1 MTDQRNLILA
11 IVLSLVIL
19 LSFQFFYEFPKL
31 EDMHEEQV
39 RQSEALGGG
48 KILPETPVSGIDPD
62 LPVPSPTAHPE
73 SLSVPGVESQVSV
86 VESRQ
91 TVIDRSPRIEIV
103 SSRLRGSINR
113 IGGRIDDITLVGYR
127 ETIDPDSPEITLLS
141 PPGAGDTYY
150 AEVGWVPA
158 TAGVKVP
165 RADTEWKANNAA
177 LAPGSP
183 VDLTWDNG
191 AGLTFTRHVGL
202 DEKYVF
208 TLTQRVKNTSSQSVT
223 LYPYGLIKRH
233 GTPSTLGFYILH
245 EGPLGVFD
253 GTLTEIDYE
262 DLQAGGERKVRSTGG
277 WLGITD
283 KYWLVALLPDQTIP
297 FNGGFKYSGRDG
309 PARYQVD
316 YVHEQG
322 VTIAPN
328 ETVEV
333 TNRIFTGAKINS
345 VLDEYETRLP
355 VTRFDLAIDWGWFY
369 FLTKPIFF
377 SLEYLNSVLGNLG
390 LAILALT
397 IVIKIIFFPLANK
410 SYKAMSKMKK
420 VQPKMMELREKYKD
434 DKEKMQKELM
444 DLYKRENANPL
455 SGCLPI
461 LVQIPVFFAL
471 YKVLFVSIE
480 PRHAPFFGWIKDL
493 SAPDPT
499 SLFNLFGLLPWDSPE
514 FLVIGIWP
522 LLMGGTMYLQ
532 QKISPQPADPTQ
544 AKIMMLLPIL
554 FTFLFATF
562 PAGLVIYWTWNNVLS
577 IAQQWIIMKRMGV
590 PTS

>member
-11 IVLSLVIL
+11 IVVSLVIL
-19 LSFQFFYEFPKL
+19 LGFQFFYEFPRL
-31 EDMHEEQV
+31 ERIHEEQQRLQGESLGPDTV
-39 RQSEALGGG
+39 R
-48 KILPETPVSGIDPD
+48 PESTAPGIDPD
-62 LPVPSPTAHPE
+62 LPVPSQAARPDTD
-73 SLSVPGVESQVSV
+73 SRLGTDIGVNV
-86 VESRQ
+86 VESRS
-91 TVIDRSPRIEIV
+91 TVIGRSPRIEIA
-103 SSRLRGSINR
+103 SERLGGSINR
-113 IGGRIDDITLVGYR
+113 IGGRIDDLTLIDFH
-127 ETIDPDSPEITLLS
+127 ETIDPNSPKVTLLS
-141 PPGAGDTYY
+141 PPGVGGAYY

-158 TAGVKVP
+158 APEIAVP
-165 RADTEWKANNAA
+165 RADTEWQASGTV
-177 LAPGSP
+177 LEPGNP

-191 AGLTFTRHVGL
+191 VGLTFTRRVGL
-202 DEKYVF
+202 DENYLF
-208 TLTQRVKNTSSQSVT
+208 TFTQRVTNTGSQTVT

-262 DLQAGGERKVRSTGG
+262 DIQAEGERKIGSTGG

-283 KYWLVALLPDQTIP
+283 KYWLVALLPDQTQP
-297 FNGGFKYSGRDG
+297 FEGGFQYGSRDG
-309 PARYQVD
+309 LPRYQVD
-316 YVHEQG
+316 YLREPMV
-322 VTIAPN
+322 IPPN
-328 ETVEV
+328 ETAEV
-333 TNRIFTGAKINS
+333 TNRIFAGAKINRL
-345 VLDEYETRLP
+345 LDDYEKRLP
-355 VTRFDLAIDWGWFY
+355 ITRFDLAIDWGWFY

-377 SLEYLNSVLGNLG
+377 CLEYFNRIFGNLG

-397 IVIKIIFFPLANK
+397 VVIKIVFFPLANK

-420 VQPKMMELREKYKD
+420 VQPKMMELRERFKD
-434 DKEKMQKELM
+434 DKERIQKELM
-444 DLYKRENANPL
+444 YLYKKENANPL

-499 SLFNLFGLLPWDSPE
+499 SLFNLFGLLPWNAPE

-544 AKIMMLLPIL
+544 AKIMMMLPIL

-590 PTS
+590 QAT